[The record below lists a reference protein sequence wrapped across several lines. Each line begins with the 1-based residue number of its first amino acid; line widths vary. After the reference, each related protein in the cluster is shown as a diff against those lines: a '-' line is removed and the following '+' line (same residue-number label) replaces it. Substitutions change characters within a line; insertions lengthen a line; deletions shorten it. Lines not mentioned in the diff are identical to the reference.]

1 MVLLEEKIRPLL
13 KLSVKILQFTVST
26 KGTGYRCSSNGLPVA

>member
-1 MVLLEEKIRPLL
+1 MVLLEDKIRPLL

-26 KGTGYRCSSNGLPVA
+26 KGNGIQM